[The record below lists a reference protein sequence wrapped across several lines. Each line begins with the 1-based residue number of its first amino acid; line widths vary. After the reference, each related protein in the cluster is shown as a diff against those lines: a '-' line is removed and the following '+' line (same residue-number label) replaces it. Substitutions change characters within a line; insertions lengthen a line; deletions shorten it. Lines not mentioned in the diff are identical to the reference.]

1 MNKII
6 ALVFVAV
13 FAAGFLG
20 FTTPGHRVLSTLG
33 FATAD
38 GGGGCGGSNC

>member
-6 ALVFVAV
+6 ALVVVAV
-13 FAAGFLG
+13 FATWFLG
-20 FTTPGHRVLSTLG
+20 FTTPGHRVLNALG

-38 GGGGCGGSNC
+38 GGAGCGGSNC